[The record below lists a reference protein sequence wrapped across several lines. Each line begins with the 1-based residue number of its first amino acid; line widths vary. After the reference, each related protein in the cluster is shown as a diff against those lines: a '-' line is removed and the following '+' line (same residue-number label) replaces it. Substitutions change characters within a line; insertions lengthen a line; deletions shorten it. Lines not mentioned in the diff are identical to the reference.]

1 MIQANLRK
9 ARRRGLRRIKSA
21 MTTAIL
27 GAALAASTVKAQQS
41 DPSGTES
48 SGQSTSSDRTTRPGS
63 VRKSA
68 DDQVYGTAVTRGA
81 RYLMRNGLDYLNYK
95 EYERALKFLREAETR
110 KDELNKAEK
119 QVLQNGIEAAKRGLR
134 QAAGADAP
142 YALSDRSH
150 NRNGF
155 SPAKPETNVA
165 HATNSQRLQKSPLK
179 STSGRSTGATNPAIN
194 DADDRGE
201 PILLANDN
209 PRSSNSNSQ
218 NPVAIQ
224 SSQTEMVPVPR
235 QDTPVA
241 RVSALAPAPLP
252 PMTQTPSESSP
263 VQPATVDDA
272 PKDAPSLAVVDLETT
287 PTVPP
292 AATMPQPG
300 AIGQSARTVSPAAT
314 IPPPEAMAPPEAAVR
329 PEATAPSAVTA
340 LPDAAAPPN
349 AAVPPDAA
357 APPNA
362 AVPPDAAALP
372 VTPVTHSD
380 DLNAPAHKE
389 SEETSTLSPGQHG
402 SASSPPVV
410 LSQPTSTTMAPANE
424 LPPLPTNLGTKA
436 EVTDPPRQILSPTAV
451 PNAATNPVS
460 GDPDELPP
468 LPADVSN
475 SARHSSSKMDQTPA
489 TSSENVAP
497 AQVPATTQDPPLL
510 PDDLSTEGSRTSS
523 IHAPNTVQS
532 SSVTAPIA
540 GQNTTVIKP
549 GVDSEVPLPN
559 TVDHKATEEPSPS
572 AALPST
578 NGASAAVEAGT
589 IEQART
595 RSVDDNGVDVP
606 VHPTTDVPNQEAAQE
621 SSVSNNRG
629 VIVSEDASSSPPA
642 IENPPALPTR
652 SDALIPDRANPA
664 STLRPELKREVEI
677 IVRQQED
684 DLRRRQQ
691 AQVQAQPAARGRD
704 TISSD
709 LRSQTQLDISRAPSP
724 AEARPIKAIP
734 VPEDWVPLPPRN
746 WAAQRKYWAAAA
758 TCHLPLYFQDPVLER
773 YGHSVEQYVGPIGRY
788 LTYPLDDPTQSTQ
801 RNQILQPLFSF
812 GLFAFQIA
820 ALPYNVI
827 MDPPW
832 EAQYDLGYYRPGDN
846 VPTDIY
852 WLPLHGYGPPL
863 RGSNY

>member
-1 MIQANLRK
+1 M
-9 ARRRGLRRIKSA
+9 RRIKSA

-41 DPSGTES
+41 NPSGTES
-48 SGQSTSSDRTTRPGS
+48 PGQSTSSDRTTRPGS

-81 RYLMRNGLDYLNYK
+81 RYVMRNGLDYLNYK

-110 KDELNKAEK
+110 KDELTKAEK
-119 QVLQNGIEAAKRGLR
+119 QVLQNGIEVAKRGLR

-142 YALSDRSH
+142 YALSERSH
-150 NRNGF
+150 NHNGF

-179 STSGRSTGATNPAIN
+179 STNGRSNSATNHAIN
-194 DADDRGE
+194 NADDRGE

-241 RVSALAPAPLP
+241 RVSALAPALLP
-252 PMTQTPSESSP
+252 PMTQMPSESSP
-263 VQPATVDDA
+263 VQPATVDDVA
-272 PKDAPSLAVVDLETT
+272 KDAPSLAVVDLETT
-287 PTVPP
+287 PTVP
-292 AATMPQPG
+292 AATTPQPG

-314 IPPPEAMAPPEAAVR
+314 ILPPEAMASSEATLP
-329 PEATAPSAVTA
+329 PEATALSAVTA
-340 LPDAAAPPN
+340 LPDTAVPLDAAAPPN
-349 AAVPPDAA
+349 AA
-357 APPNA
+357 AP
-362 AVPPDAAALP
+362 P

-389 SEETSTLSPGQHG
+389 SDETSTLSPGQHG

-424 LPPLPTNLGTKA
+424 LPPLPTDLGTKA

-460 GDPDELPP
+460 VDPDELPP

-475 SARHSSSKMDQTPA
+475 SARHSSSRIDQTPA

-497 AQVPATTQDPPLL
+497 AHVPATTQDPPLL

-523 IHAPNTVQS
+523 IHAPNTVQA

-540 GQNTTVIKP
+540 GQNATVIQP
-549 GVDSEVPLPN
+549 GVNSEVSLPN
-559 TVDHKATEEPSPS
+559 TVDHKAAEEPSPS

-578 NGASAAVEAGT
+578 NGASAAIEAGT
-589 IEQART
+589 IEQPRT
-595 RSVDDNGVDVP
+595 RSVDDNEVGVP
-606 VHPTTDVPNQEAAQE
+606 AHPATDIPNQEAAQE
-621 SSVSNNRG
+621 SSVSSNRG

-652 SDALIPDRANPA
+652 SDVLIPDRANPA
-664 STLRPELKREVEI
+664 STLRPELKREVEM

-691 AQVQAQPAARGRD
+691 AQVQAQPTATRGRD

-773 YGHSVEQYVGPIGRY
+773 YGHSVEQFVGPIGRY

-846 VPTDIY
+846 VPTDTY